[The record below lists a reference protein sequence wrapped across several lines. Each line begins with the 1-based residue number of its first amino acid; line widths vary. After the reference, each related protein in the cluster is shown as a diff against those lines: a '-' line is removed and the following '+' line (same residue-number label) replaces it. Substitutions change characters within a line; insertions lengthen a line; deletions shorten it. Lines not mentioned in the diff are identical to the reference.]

1 MISFANIG
9 NLNWMQCQNSRA
21 KKVYLGLSAYNNFSM
36 RRKVI
41 VNVGNCTIAVH
52 ESHLR
57 RIISSLKLVDIHSL
71 LNVNMAWPKSN
82 TAEIQEFC
90 GAQVPVVW
98 VLQIDPM
105 EPLET

>member
-1 MISFANIG
+1 M
-9 NLNWMQCQNSRA
+9 
-21 KKVYLGLSAYNNFSM
+21 
-36 RRKVI
+36 
-41 VNVGNCTIAVH
+41 NVGNCTIAVH

-90 GAQVPVVW
+90 GAQVPVV
-98 VLQIDPM
+98 
-105 EPLET
+105 